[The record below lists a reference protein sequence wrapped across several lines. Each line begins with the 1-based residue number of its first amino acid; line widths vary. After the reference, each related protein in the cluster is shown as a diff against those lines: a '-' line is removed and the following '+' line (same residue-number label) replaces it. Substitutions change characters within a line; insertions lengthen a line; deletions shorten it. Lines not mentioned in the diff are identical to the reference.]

1 MKCCNRNTP
10 RVLEV
15 GCCDAPTLFH
25 KVIIPAS
32 IGDETTMPPRNGAYR
47 NALVEYDASGEVYF
61 YSSDGIPTHI
71 SGDLDKLKELI
82 EKAVAEEAAAR
93 DAADK
98 KLAKDIEDEALTRA
112 EAITELANQLLGET
126 NARADGDRILD
137 GKIETETRA
146 RGLAD
151 NEIWAEINMI
161 EMASDVVDI
170 VGTYAALQAYDT
182 SHLQDNDIIKVLK
195 DETHSNATTYYRWNK
210 TTSQFSYVGEEGP
223 YYTTSQTD
231 QLLAGKQ
238 DALTAGTNVQISN
251 NVISATDTTYTAGAG
266 ITIDSSN
273 VISSTVVSVATLYV
287 GSSSNEYRFYY
298 DSAKTEQVTY
308 QEMAQLLEA
317 QNVRLVQ
324 GNNSAA
330 DVVAYSIGTGEIYIF
345 SYDSGMYRSYRWF
358 SSNQYASLTAHYLQ
372 DALSAGDNITI
383 SGHTISAT
391 DTTYTAGT
399 GLSLTGTEFA
409 VDTTVIAEKSDIPT
423 VNDATLTVTQNGTS
437 VGTFTANAS
446 SDVTIA
452 LTDTTYS
459 AFTGTDGTAAGTAGL
474 VPAPA
479 TTDAGKFLK
488 ADGTWG
494 TAGGAANNIN
504 SSDWSALWQ

>member
-47 NALVEYDASGEVYF
+47 NALVVYDASGEVYF

-71 SGDLDKLKELI
+71 SGDLEKLKELI
-82 EKAVAEEAAAR
+82 EKSVAEEAAVR

-112 EAITELANQLLGET
+112 EAITELANQLLGEA
-126 NARADGDRILD
+126 NARADGDRVLD
-137 GKIETETRA
+137 GKIEAETRA

-151 NEIWAEINMI
+151 NEIWTEINMI

-182 SHLQDNDIIKVLK
+182 SHLQNNDIIKVLK

-238 DALTAGTNVQISN
+238 DMLTAGSNVQISN
-251 NVISATDTTYTAGAG
+251 NVISATDTTYTAG
-266 ITIDSSN
+266 TN
-273 VISSTVVSVATLYV
+273 VQINGTV
-287 GSSSNEYRFYY
+287 
-298 DSAKTEQVTY
+298 
-308 QEMAQLLEA
+308 
-317 QNVRLVQ
+317 
-324 GNNSAA
+324 
-330 DVVAYSIGTGEIYIF
+330 
-345 SYDSGMYRSYRWF
+345 
-358 SSNQYASLTAHYLQ
+358 
-372 DALSAGDNITI
+372 
-383 SGHTISAT
+383 ISAT

-399 GLSLTGTEFA
+399 GISITDGVISSTAKGGAVLYFRNESNLYKFYRDSSYTDLVTYAEMVQMLEDGNVQLVDNPVGMQEMIYTVVSHTTAAQGQAEALDFLVYGGDHYYDFDWYNTDAGAHRFMTYTQKRLTAGSNITI
-409 VDTTVIAEKSDIPT
+409 TSGGTVISA
-423 VNDATLTVTQNGTS
+423 
-437 VGTFTANAS
+437 
-446 SDVTIA
+446 
-452 LTDTTYS
+452 TDTTYS
-459 AFTGTDGTAAGTAGL
+459 NFVGTDGTAAGAAGL

-479 TTDAGKFLK
+479 TTDVGKFLK
-488 ADGTWG
+488 ADGTWD
-494 TAGGAANNIN
+494 TAGSAANNIN
-504 SSDWSALWQ
+504 STDWNALWQ

>member
-47 NALVEYDASGEVYF
+47 NALVVYDASGEVYF

-82 EKAVAEEAAAR
+82 EKSVAEEAAAR

-112 EAITELANQLLGET
+112 EAITELANQLLDET
-126 NARADGDRILD
+126 NARIDGDRILD
-137 GKIETETRA
+137 GKIEAETRA

-151 NEIWAEINMI
+151 NEIWTEINMI

-182 SHLQDNDIIKVLK
+182 SKLQDNDIIKVLK

-231 QLLAGKQ
+231 TLLAGKQ
-238 DALTAGTNVQISN
+238 DALTAGSNIQISN
-251 NVISATDTTYTAGAG
+251 NVISATDTTYTAGTG
-266 ITIDSSN
+266 ISITDG
-273 VISSTVVSVATLYV
+273 VISSTAKSGVMLYFRHESSLYKFYRDSGYTDLVTYAEMVQMLEDGNVQVVDNPVGTQEMIYTVVSHTTAAQGQAEVLDFVVY
-287 GSSSNEYRFYY
+287 GGDHYY
-298 DSAKTEQVTY
+298 TFSWYDTDAGAQRYMTY
-308 QEMAQLLEA
+308 TQK
-317 QNVRLVQ
+317 R
-324 GNNSAA
+324 
-330 DVVAYSIGTGEIYIF
+330 
-345 SYDSGMYRSYRWF
+345 
-358 SSNQYASLTAHYLQ
+358 LTAG
-372 DALSAGDNITI
+372 SNITI
-383 SGHTISAT
+383 TSGGTVISAT
-391 DTTYTAGT
+391 DTTY
-399 GLSLTGTEFA
+399 SNF
-409 VDTTVIAEKSDIPT
+409 V
-423 VNDATLTVTQNGTS
+423 
-437 VGTFTANAS
+437 
-446 SDVTIA
+446 
-452 LTDTTYS
+452 
-459 AFTGTDGTAAGTAGL
+459 GTDGTAAGTAGL

-488 ADGTWG
+488 ADGTWD
-494 TAGGAANNIN
+494 TAGGATNNIN
-504 SSDWSALWQ
+504 SSDWNALWQ

>member
-47 NALVEYDASGEVYF
+47 NALVVYDASGEVYF

-126 NARADGDRILD
+126 NARIDGDRILD
-137 GKIETETRA
+137 DKIEAETRA
-146 RGLAD
+146 RSLAD
-151 NEIWAEINMI
+151 NEIWTEINTI
-161 EMASDVVDI
+161 EIASDVVDI

-182 SHLQDNDIIKVLK
+182 SKLQDNDIIKVLK

-231 QLLAGKQ
+231 TLLAGKQ
-238 DALTAGTNVQISN
+238 DTLTAGSNIQISN
-251 NVISATDTTYTAGAG
+251 NVISATDTTYTAG
-266 ITIDSSN
+266 TN
-273 VISSTVVSVATLYV
+273 VSISS
-287 GSSSNEYRFYY
+287 
-298 DSAKTEQVTY
+298 
-308 QEMAQLLEA
+308 
-317 QNVRLVQ
+317 QNV
-324 GNNSAA
+324 
-330 DVVAYSIGTGEIYIF
+330 
-345 SYDSGMYRSYRWF
+345 
-358 SSNQYASLTAHYLQ
+358 
-372 DALSAGDNITI
+372 
-383 SGHTISAT
+383 ISAT

-399 GLSLTGTEFA
+399 GISITDGVISSTAKSGVVLYFRDESNLYKFYRDSGYTDLVTYAEMVQMLEDGNVQVVDNPVGTQEMIYTVVAHTTTAQGQAEVLDFVVYGGDHYCTFDWYNTDAGAQRYMTYTQKRLTAGSNISITNGG
-409 VDTTVIAEKSDIPT
+409 TVISA
-423 VNDATLTVTQNGTS
+423 
-437 VGTFTANAS
+437 
-446 SDVTIA
+446 
-452 LTDTTYS
+452 TDTTYS
-459 AFTGTDGTAAGTAGL
+459 NFVGTDGTAAGTAGL

-488 ADGTWG
+488 ADGTWD
-494 TAGGAANNIN
+494 TAGGATNNIN
-504 SSDWSALWQ
+504 SSDWNALWQ